1 MCWVHAASR
10 IGPFPKGQVS
20 FGIVSVTMRDKAEG
34 LSKRPS
40 TQPTYEMLMQKRQTV
55 VAIVDDDADMLRAAE
70 DLLNAHGFASEGFLS
85 AEEFVRRETA
95 NQVDCLLL
103 DIQLGGMSGIELRHR
118 LNVSCP
124 RLPVIY
130 MTSHDDELTR
140 RKALEAGCN
149 AYLRKP
155 FPAKHLIE
163 AIESALR

>member
-1 MCWVHAASR
+1 MSWMHAASR
-10 IGPFPKGQVS
+10 NRPFPNGQVFLS
-20 FGIVSVTMRDKAEG
+20 IISDIIRDAAEG
-34 LSKRPS
+34 LSKPPS
-40 TQPTYEMLMQKRQTV
+40 IQTTYEILMPTRQTV
-55 VAIVDDDADMLRAAE
+55 VAVVDDDADMLRAAE

-140 RKALEAGCN
+140 RKALEAGCI